1 MRWVGSKAEHL
12 GGIRVRDRVGDEVG
26 VRVRVR
32 FRLGLGFSKT
42 MMPLTSA
49 SWPLVLA
56 LRVKQ
61 TDHKKPL
68 LLHKHG

>member
-1 MRWVGSKAEHL
+1 MGSKAEHL
-12 GGIRVRDRVGDEVG
+12 GGIRVRDRIGDEVG
-26 VRVRVR
+26 VRVRVRVR

-56 LRVKQ
+56 LRLKQ